1 MHNIRGPERIA
12 PHKLARPCCLTHLGI
27 CRQINERLTTSTATA
42 SRLDLQQAQPNP
54 TLRLRPTSCRDKTCA
69 VGLFQGRPAVRVPRD
84 SKTWMTTIGV
94 YLGVL
99 GVASRVVRL
108 YENAV
113 SSECVAFV

>member
-1 MHNIRGPERIA
+1 M
-12 PHKLARPCCLTHLGI
+12 
-27 CRQINERLTTSTATA
+27 
-42 SRLDLQQAQPNP
+42 
-54 TLRLRPTSCRDKTCA
+54 
-69 VGLFQGRPAVRVPRD
+69 RVPRD